1 MSYESDK
8 NLKRLTTEGASAEQ
22 IDAAQAAV
30 IAEFNGTSTKQYL
43 IDNFN
48 PGVFEGAILPAYK
61 KLHPGAPIL
70 VGYLIDTVK
79 TLAEAKDPSLM
90 RFEKEDYVEP
100 PAPPTPGPTAEEQ
113 LEEQVRWDMQNL
125 PTIEVSDKRRTNLE
139 YARAFGRVQQAE
151 WRNANPPQA
160 KPTISQELRQFVDNY
175 NSTNSDVLRR
185 PIDGGFRIGGTKYSQ
200 EALDAKINEAIQAG
214 LMRDPG
220 QLF

>member
-1 MSYESDK
+1 MYKSDQ
-8 NLKRLTTEGASAEQ
+8 NLKRLMAEGASVEQ
-22 IDAAQAAV
+22 IDAAQGAV

-100 PAPPTPGPTAEEQ
+100 SAPPAPGPTAEEQ
-113 LEEQVRWDMQNL
+113 LEDQVRWDMQNL
-125 PTIEVSDKRRTNLE
+125 PTIEISDKRRTNLE
-139 YARAFGRVQQAE
+139 YARAFQRVQIAE
-151 WRNANPPQA
+151 WGNANPQA
-160 KPTISQELRQFVDNY
+160 ERPIVSQELRQFVDAY
-175 NSTNSDVLRR
+175 EATPSDVFRR
-185 PIDGGFRIGGTKYSQ
+185 PIDGGFRIGTRKYSQ
-200 EALDAKINEAIQAG
+200 SELDSMIQSAVEAG
-214 LMRDPG
+214 LMRNAG